1 MDAAGKDKRPG
12 TPLGLQVVLCVGA
25 LGVMVGLMCYSIT
38 YPYPDGKSLDV
49 GDFIALWLREIVIA
63 ALLAFSLLALL
74 VGWLV
79 ALIRRLGARGKNA
92 P

>member
-1 MDAAGKDKRPG
+1 MDVTGKDKRPG

-25 LGVMVGLMCYSIT
+25 LGVMIGLMYHSIT

-49 GDFIALWLREIVIA
+49 GDFITLWLREILIA
-63 ALLAFSLLALL
+63 AFFAFGLLALL
-74 VGWLV
+74 VVWLV

-92 P
+92 L